1 MRSTSATA
9 DPRLGD
15 DAVRGRA
22 VLASGV
28 AKVFATHDEPVVA
41 LAGIDL
47 AIAPGEFVSILGP
60 SGCGKS
66 TLLSIIGGL
75 DAPSAGEVAIDGR
88 PVTGPELEAGVM
100 FQRDLLLDWRTC
112 ERNVLLQF
120 EMRGESARP
129 HQQRAR
135 ELLDMAGVGPFARR
149 YPRELS
155 GGMRQRVALCRAL
168 VHDPPL
174 LLMDEPFGALDA
186 LTRENLNLEL
196 ARLTAESGATVLFV
210 THGIDEA
217 VFLAD
222 RVIVMSAR
230 PGRILAD
237 VRIELERPRTLEVR
251 GDARFAAYAAELR
264 RLLTST
270 GALEEAHHV

>member
-1 MRSTSATA
+1 
-9 DPRLGD
+9 
-15 DAVRGRA
+15 

-28 AKVFATHDEPVVA
+28 AKVFATKDEPVVA
-41 LAGIDL
+41 LAGVDL
-47 AIAPGEFVSILGP
+47 SIAPGEFVSILGP

-66 TLLSIIGGL
+66 TLLSIVGGL
-75 DAPSAGEVAIDGR
+75 DAASAGAVRIDGR

-120 EMRGESARP
+120 EMRGEPSRP
-129 HQQRAR
+129 HRERAR
-135 ELLDMAGVGPFARR
+135 ALLDMAGVGQFAQR

-186 LTRENLNLEL
+186 LTRENLNVEL
-196 ARLTAESGATVLFV
+196 ARLTAASGATVLFV

-217 VFLAD
+217 IFLGD

-237 VRIELERPRTLEVR
+237 VRIELERPRTLEIR
-251 GDARFAAYAAELR
+251 GDARFAAYAAQLR
-264 RLLTST
+264 RLLTSS
-270 GALEEAHHV
+270 GALEEVEHV